1 MGQRNEGKLGIIHAA
16 TYHRTSFWW
25 FVLNLAD
32 KLGRIFNGHLHQQE
46 HVHDQASSRNKYLEQ
61 NHASLDS
68 LCLDRRSYLPRE
80 TQSS

>member
-1 MGQRNEGKLGIIHAA
+1 
-16 TYHRTSFWW
+16 
-25 FVLNLAD
+25 
-32 KLGRIFNGHLHQQE
+32 
-46 HVHDQASSRNKYLEQ
+46 LEQ